1 MSYIVK
7 DNKKEYTPAPE
18 GLHQAVCIDVVD
30 LGIQKT
36 QFGDQVKIEV
46 RWVIEEIDPKTNKPY
61 MVLRRFTPS
70 LHKKSNL
77 RPTLESWRGRKFNEE
92 ELKGFDIEKLIGAN
106 CQLQICHN
114 ITSEGDTYANVQA
127 VVPIAK
133 NSTRLAIPSDYVR
146 VAERE
151 KRDEFERNP
160 DGTNHGTNGHATDDY
175 VPF

>member
-7 DNKKEYTPAPE
+7 DNKKDYTPAPE

-30 LGIQKT
+30 LGIQHT
-36 QFGDQVKIEV
+36 QYGDQVKIEI
-46 RWVIEEIDPKTNKPY
+46 RWALEEIDPKTKVQY

-77 RPTLESWRGRKFNEE
+77 RPMLEAWRGRKFTDE

-106 CQLQICHN
+106 CQIQVCHN
-114 ITSEGDTYANVQA
+114 ISSEGDTYANVQA
-127 VVPIAK
+127 VVPISK
-133 NSTRLAIPSDYVR
+133 GVSRMGIPDGYVR
-146 VAERE
+146 VAERA

-160 DGTNHGTNGHATDDY
+160 NGNSAPVEDEY

>member
-36 QFGDQVKIEV
+36 FYGDKVQIEI
-46 RWVIEEIDPKTNKPY
+46 RWVIEEIDPKTNKPH
-61 MVLRRFTPS
+61 MLLKRFTPS
-70 LHKKSNL
+70 LHKKANL
-77 RPTLESWRGRKFNEE
+77 RSTLEAWRGKKFTDE
-92 ELKGFDIEKLIGAN
+92 ELKGFDIEKLLGAN
-106 CQLQICHN
+106 CQVQVIHN
-114 ITSEGDTYANVQA
+114 IAGEGEVYANVQA

-133 NSTRLAIPSDYVR
+133 NAARLEIPSDYIR

-160 DGTNHGTNGHATDDY
+160 DGTAHGTNGRATDDY

>member
-1 MSYIVK
+1 MPYIVK
-7 DNKKEYTPAPE
+7 DSKKDYTPAPE

-46 RWVIEEIDPKTNKPY
+46 RWVIEEIDPKTQKQY

-70 LHKKSNL
+70 LHKKASL
-77 RPTLESWRGRKFNEE
+77 RAVLESWRGRKFTDE

-106 CQLQICHN
+106 CQLQVCHN
-114 ITSEGDTYANVQA
+114 ISSDGDTYANVQA
-127 VVPIAK
+127 CVPIAK
-133 NSTRLAIPSDYVR
+133 NAPKMAIPQDYIR

-151 KRDEFERNP
+151 HRAELERHP
-160 DGTNHGTNGHATDDY
+160 DGVHTQEEEY